1 MRKNFICGER
11 VKLIWSPI
19 KGGTIKSLCLE
30 HYIGIDPRTG
40 YAIRRRE
47 KLNIYLYAVPKNAE
61 QRQHNKEQLAMAKK
75 VQQLRETE
83 LVAHQLGA
91 PLPRHNVNYWDWMDG
106 YYNAYTKKD
115 KRMIEAAIRRF
126 RGFIGEAYPQYMSHL
141 PAQAITKAMVAAF
154 VDFLNAHGRRTDPK
168 SVYARWKKMLR
179 AAIDEKII
187 REDPTKGVRMV
198 VDEEALL
205 KDILSEEEIEKLLAT
220 KVIGQNPE
228 VRRAFTFCLF
238 TGIRWCDVK
247 ELTYKNIDYSNK
259 LLRFEQRKT
268 TGHSSS
274 SWVNIP
280 LNDELLEFIGLPP
293 ANHFEL
299 HIFSLPSY
307 EMADKSLKRW
317 VNHAGINKRISWHC
331 ARHSFAV
338 NLLNNGANIKTVASL
353 LGHASLQHTEKYT
366 RAVDSLKKNA
376 IDSLPTGLLNKK
388 IWFIRQM
395 HS

>member
-1 MRKNFICGER
+1 MKQNYICGER

-30 HYIGIDPRTG
+30 HYLGIDPRTG

-47 KLNIYLYAVPKNAE
+47 KLNIFLYAIPKNAE

-75 VQQLRETE
+75 VQQMRETE
-83 LVAHQLGA
+83 LIAHQLGA
-91 PLPRHNVNYWDWMDG
+91 PLPIRRYVNYWEYMQS
-106 YYNAYTKKD
+106 YSQAYTKAD
-115 KRMIEAAIRRF
+115 QRMIDAAIRRF
-126 RGFIGEAYPQYMSHL
+126 RAFICESYPMYAEHL
-141 PAQAITKAMVAAF
+141 PAQGITKAMVTQF
-154 VDFLNAHGRRTDPK
+154 CDFLVKHGKRTGPK
-168 SVYARWKKMLR
+168 SVYARWKKILR

-187 REDPTKGVRMV
+187 TEDPTKGVRMV

-220 KVIGQNPE
+220 KVIGQNSE

-247 ELTYKNIDYSNK
+247 ELTYRDIDYSNR
-259 LLRFEQRKT
+259 LLRFEQKKT

-366 RAVDSLKKNA
+366 RALDSLKKNA
-376 IDSLPTGLLNKK
+376 IDSLPTRLLSKK
-388 IWFIRQM
+388 
-395 HS
+395 

>member
-47 KLNIYLYAVPKNAE
+47 KLNIYLYAAPKNAE

-75 VQQLRETE
+75 VQQMRETE
-83 LVAHQLGA
+83 LIAHQLGA
-91 PLPRHNVNYWDWMDG
+91 PLPIRRNVNYWEYMQS
-106 YYNAYTKKD
+106 YSQAYTKAD
-115 KRMIEAAIRRF
+115 QRMIDAAIRRF
-126 RGFIGEAYPQYMSHL
+126 RAFICESYPMYAEHL
-141 PAQAITKAMVAAF
+141 PAQGITKAMVTQF
-154 VDFLNAHGRRTDPK
+154 CDFLVKHGKRTGPK
-168 SVYARWKKMLR
+168 SVYARWKKILR
-179 AAIDEKII
+179 AAMDEKII
-187 REDPTKGVRMV
+187 TEDPTKGVRIV

-220 KVIGQNPE
+220 KVVGQNPE

-247 ELTYKNIDYSNK
+247 ELTYRDIDYSNK
-259 LLRFEQRKT
+259 LLKFEQKKT

-280 LNDELLEFIGLPP
+280 LNEELLEFIGLPP
-293 ANHFEL
+293 ANHYEL

-376 IDSLPTGLLNKK
+376 IDSLPTRLLSKK
-388 IWFIRQM
+388 
-395 HS
+395 